1 MWKLAITLRSLRK
14 FPETFQTRTQVCL
27 MVENLWKASETFTC
41 VSIDGYSGMHCV
53 LISSFSND
61 MRPGSCDPLVIV
73 WTIWTLKFRVSF
85 LRYLPTWTENRI
97 PKKGLNQRFGD
108 KRRTEIKSWNQ
119 RQSILEKI
127 KVSDG
132 KETKVKFSYFIPL
145 KRTKVGNY
153 SVQVFFKSLK
163 MRQQKALRFVWLW
176 IKTVR
181 ICGSGRD
188 C

>member
-1 MWKLAITLRSLRK
+1 
-14 FPETFQTRTQVCL
+14 
-27 MVENLWKASETFTC
+27 
-41 VSIDGYSGMHCV
+41 
-53 LISSFSND
+53 

-145 KRTKVGNY
+145 KRTKD
-153 SVQVFFKSLK
+153 SKRL
-163 MRQQKALRFVWLW
+163 
-176 IKTVR
+176 
-181 ICGSGRD
+181 CGSFGYELRLYVFVVVVEIGRD
-188 C
+188 ALQN